1 MIKPM
6 LCTLRPEPFNND
18 DYLWEIKYDG
28 IRGITTVVEG
38 YPYSIQ
44 SRSGKD
50 KTAMF
55 PELHLETTVPAIVD
69 GELVCYDNNGKP
81 IFRGIQRRANRV
93 NDIPR
98 MSREYPATYE
108 VFEILEVEEHSLYN
122 TPLEERKDMLKQIL
136 VPSDN
141 VRLAPYTEDGLSLYA
156 EAQVNADHYH
166 KTDEILGHKEGVVG
180 KLKAGI
186 YRPGSHDWTKVK
198 TFALDE
204 FVICGYTQGTGWRTS
219 TFGALVLGKLTHD
232 NLSTPTHVGHVGT
245 GFDRPEIERLYQKM
259 LPLADKCPFNIV
271 PELATWIKPVI
282 RVYIQY
288 AEYTDDYKLRIPSY
302 KGMIN

>member
-6 LCTLRPEPFNND
+6 LCTLRAEPFNSD

-38 YPYSIQ
+38 NYSIQ

-55 PELHLETTVPAIVD
+55 PELNLETRFPAVLD
-69 GELVCYDNNGKP
+69 GELVCYNGNGKP
-81 IFRGIQRRANRV
+81 VFRGIQRRANRV
-93 NDIPR
+93 NDIPQ
-98 MSREYPATYE
+98 MSRDYPATYE
-108 VFEILEVEEHSLYN
+108 VFDILMVNELMLYHL
-122 TPLEERKDMLKQIL
+122 PLKDRKEMLKQIL

-141 VRLAPYTEDGLSLYA
+141 VRLAPYTEDGISLYA

-166 KTDEILGHKEGVVG
+166 KTGEILGHKEGVVG
-180 KLKAGI
+180 KLKNGI
-186 YRPGSHDWTKVK
+186 YRPGSHDWTKIK
-198 TFALDE
+198 TFKLGE

-219 TFGALVLGKLTHD
+219 TFGALVLGKIAD
-232 NLSTPTHVGHVGT
+232 NIGAIPVHVGSVGT
-245 GFDRPEIERLYQKM
+245 GFDRPEIEKLYRRM
-259 LPLADKCPFNIV
+259 LTLEDSCPFDVV
-271 PELATWIKPVI
+271 PEPATWVKPVI

-288 AEYTDDYKLRIPSY
+288 AEYTDDNKLRIPSY
-302 KGMIN
+302 KGMID